1 MRTGS
6 APPRQWQSLFA
17 RAPRGRRRLDRES
30 LTHNHGLGSV
40 KTSRSLA
47 ADDQTTARQALETL
61 AAFGAVLSIKLYR
74 LTLDPPPAV
83 PTLPCLDH
91 EAMLHE
97 GIAPHAA
104 AYVEEAGSGDLHEV
118 VFVPAQRRIEVD
130 TVSTWGEGSSDSHRR
145 LLALLQSRFPGYR
158 VRVKGPSWWRGE
170 RRVADA
176 CRAQVSLRDVL
187 LSRDTG
193 KVKTAID
200 RLQTIGSLMEKQSR
214 VASWGVRTV
223 TGPLLTAAGVVSFM
237 VLGTLEPTLGTVGVT
252 TARYTF
258 ISMLGAVF
266 LYYGLKAVQLTEMS
280 NRVWKRTAE
289 YNLILTERKRLEKE

>member
-1 MRTGS
+1 MS
-6 APPRQWQSLFA
+6 PP
-17 RAPRGRRRLDRES
+17 
-30 LTHNHGLGSV
+30 T
-40 KTSRSLA
+40 T
-47 ADDQTTARQALETL
+47 DDATIARQALERL
-61 AAFGAVLSIKLYR
+61 ESFGAVLSIKLYR
-74 LTLDPPPAV
+74 LTFGPPLAV

-104 AYVEEAGSGDLHEV
+104 AYVQERATGDLHEV

-130 TVSTWGEGSSDSHRR
+130 TVSTWGETSSASHTR
-145 LLALLQSRFPGYR
+145 LVALLQSEFPGFS

-170 RRVADA
+170 RRVAAA

-187 LSRDTG
+187 LSPDTG
-193 KVKTAID
+193 LVKAAVD

-237 VLGTLEPTLGTVGVT
+237 VLGTLEPTLGNVGVT

-258 ISMLGAVF
+258 ITMLGAVF

-289 YNLILTERKRLEKE
+289 YNLILSERKRLEKN